1 MAILRYA
8 DESIKKDLI
17 KLENKDKEL
26 YRHIKNAFM
35 NIQEDPVCGIK
46 IHFRL
51 IPKSWKQ
58 RYLINN
64 LYKYNLPNAWR
75 LLYSLAGDR
84 IEIIAIVLGCYN
96 HKDYN
101 RLFNYN

>member
-8 DESIKKDLI
+8 DESIQKDLI
-17 KLENKDKEL
+17 KLENKDNEL

-46 IHFRL
+46 IPVKL
-51 IPKSWKQ
+51 IPKILKKK
-58 RYLINN
+58 YFIDN

-84 IEIIAIVLGCYN
+84 IEIIAIILGCYD

>member
-1 MAILRYA
+1 MAILKYA
-8 DESIKKDLI
+8 DESIQKDLV
-17 KLENKDKEL
+17 KLEKRDNEL

-35 NIQEDPVCGIK
+35 NIQEDPVCGIQ
-46 IHFRL
+46 IHFRQ
-51 IPKSWKQ
+51 IPKRLKKK
-58 RYLINN
+58 YFIDN

-75 LLYSLAGDR
+75 LLYSLMGNK